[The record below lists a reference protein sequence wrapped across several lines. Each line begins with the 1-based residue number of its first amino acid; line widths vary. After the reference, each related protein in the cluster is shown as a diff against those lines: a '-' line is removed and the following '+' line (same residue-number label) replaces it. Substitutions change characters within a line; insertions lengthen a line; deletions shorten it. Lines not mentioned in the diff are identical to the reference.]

1 MRKSLFIPLA
11 LTVFML
17 TVSNPNNISAAEPMA
32 EEAIQ
37 EQEEVAEDVPEGDG
51 MADPI
56 TKTEKDETNTC
67 QVSFKCDMP
76 KGFNLGTY
84 VQFMNTETSD
94 VYQIIATASN
104 DYSARMWVPAGDYA
118 MLEIGVWDDG
128 VGDYPMEQGE
138 DFVLE
143 ENSNHSIISTL
154 LNYEDVENEI
164 SRRFSAEESST
175 EETEEETDAEEAP
188 AEEEMPLPSIVP
200 WHEAVHSGD
209 GSGIITITGN
219 ATEKISLVVQITTTG
234 SYREGEFRYSTD
246 GGETWSKVALINGVH
261 EIFLTGDESGETVP
275 TGLSINFNN
284 ADTYLVYDE
293 YRYQSELEYA
303 LDQPTHLGKGEIR
316 LTSGDVLYDYS
327 QKVMIRI
334 EKTGSLGVATFKY
347 ALKYLEDTPL
357 LTLWSEEMV
366 IPEDGTYQIPDN
378 DLTLTFWDGFGDF
391 VVGDE
396 YVCEL
401 KTAKSK
407 RDYTPYLLGIL
418 AIFVTAAL
426 IIVFYLLSL
435 KEKPYEYTLNTYKKI
450 VLPEK
455 GGRHSSRKGRK
466 EKSHEN

>member
-1 MRKSLFIPLA
+1 M
-11 LTVFML
+11 
-17 TVSNPNNISAAEPMA
+17 
-32 EEAIQ
+32 
-37 EQEEVAEDVPEGDG
+37 
-51 MADPI
+51 
-56 TKTEKDETNTC
+56 
-67 QVSFKCDMP
+67 
-76 KGFNLGTY
+76 
-84 VQFMNTETSD
+84 
-94 VYQIIATASN
+94 
-104 DYSARMWVPAGDYA
+104 
-118 MLEIGVWDDG
+118 
-128 VGDYPMEQGE
+128 
-138 DFVLE
+138 
-143 ENSNHSIISTL
+143 
-154 LNYEDVENEI
+154 
-164 SRRFSAEESST
+164 
-175 EETEEETDAEEAP
+175 
-188 AEEEMPLPSIVP
+188 
-200 WHEAVHSGD
+200 
-209 GSGIITITGN
+209 
-219 ATEKISLVVQITTTG
+219 
-234 SYREGEFRYSTD
+234 
-246 GGETWSKVALINGVH
+246 ALINGVH

-435 KEKPYEYTLNTYKKI
+435 KEKPYEYTMNTYKKI